1 MTLTKSQTSGVM
13 FDVHWMQLFAMKMVI
28 LYFSKEEGIGFYF
41 SRGKLVNSHSSD
53 TFFSNSVIHRFV
65 HFFTD

>member
-13 FDVHWMQLFAMKMVI
+13 FDVHWMQLFAMKTVI
-28 LYFSKEEGIGFYF
+28 LYFSKEEGIRFYF

-53 TFFSNSVIHRFV
+53 TFFQ
-65 HFFTD
+65 

>member
-1 MTLTKSQTSGVM
+1 MTLTKSQTCGVM
-13 FDVHWMQLFAMKMVI
+13 FDVYWMQLFAMKTVI

-53 TFFSNSVIHRFV
+53 TFFQ
-65 HFFTD
+65 